1 MASLL
6 DALLDEP
13 VDNGTSLFSCVC
25 VCCGPPSLLALSRC
39 GKRLRQAVAAPL
51 QQAER
56 ESAAMVSE
64 HIGDTLEQLA
74 AANIVTWRSGLPLAQ
89 CRHLGAWLQTGGPLE
104 GVTTLRL
111 LYSGEEDD
119 SDDEDAES
127 DDEDAESDDVVEVDL
142 TPLRT
147 GKTTWG
153 IYVVLDAAEMMTVL
167 ARIITFHSALT
178 TLK

>member
-1 MASLL
+1 MAS
-6 DALLDEP
+6 DGRA
-13 VDNGTSLFSCVC
+13 
-25 VCCGPPSLLALSRC
+25 SR
-39 GKRLRQAVAAPL
+39 R
-51 QQAER
+51 
-56 ESAAMVSE
+56 
-64 HIGDTLEQLA
+64 
-74 AANIVTWRSGLPLAQ
+74 
-89 CRHLGAWLQTGGPLE
+89 